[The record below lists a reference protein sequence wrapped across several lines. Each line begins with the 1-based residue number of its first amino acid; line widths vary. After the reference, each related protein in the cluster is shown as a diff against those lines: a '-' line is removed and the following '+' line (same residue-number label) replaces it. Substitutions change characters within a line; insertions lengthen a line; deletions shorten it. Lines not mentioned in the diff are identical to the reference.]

1 MSSTTPIT
9 PKKPPAPG
17 SAANTNTARKAPPTS
32 TTSTPSNGALN
43 RSPTR
48 MSAASAQSTTGSNT
62 SANTVNRARSVR
74 GGTGTPV
81 SARAAVR
88 RPASAQDCSDEDAK
102 AELQGRLDEM
112 QERLNQ
118 SEQTLASTQRN
129 AEVLQIKLDDALKEQ
144 GMLEE
149 SVQEHTERIEELENE
164 KRETV
169 RSRREMEQIFE
180 SERAATLKEKEES
193 AAREEEMQNTLQRM
207 KTREMRHSIGMDDGE
222 RIGGRP
228 MSISRTSSY
237 QRSKDASP
245 NPEATAEGRQ
255 FAPSSSLQR
264 SDSRSSSRL
273 VMQKDK
279 MIESLRLEL
288 AEAQIKLVELENKGG
303 ANFHQLEKDMY
314 DIKMQNARLMEENES
329 FQLLLSEKTLN
340 GDFAQLD
347 LLRPHSNQG
356 NSRPPSRMP
365 RTGASLADELDGAQD
380 DSPADGESTA
390 DSAGPDSKERRLQG
404 EVNGLKDQNKAL
416 TLYVNNI
423 ITRLLQH
430 EQFEQILDKTP
441 DLMAGPGAASM
452 KYAAAAAAA
461 QQQQPD
467 IEKELPPPPP
477 PKDERPAA
485 ATATTEET
493 AAQGL
498 LARAGSVL
506 RGRGARPARPT
517 SQVIQPGDVPRID
530 DSGTTINENP
540 ETAPRVP
547 LGRSASKRGGSAH
560 RRANSD
566 WPAANVVTN
575 MYKGPSPGLQGPAS
589 PGLGSPTGAAGGRSS
604 PFFPLQGSR
613 VPSGQS
619 VPTIADLERQRKENQ
634 VPIPP
639 PPKAPSEPRS
649 NRNSVISLE
658 PNGVGNLGDVNSNP
672 SSPPRSTTSSGDRDS
687 RAGPAGGGGAVMMGG
702 KPRPLRLVQEAN
714 DEKAKKAGSNPNRG
728 SWFGWMNKAGAP
740 GAGAGG
746 FGGLMPGR
754 SVSSGEGGAGSGQ

>member
-17 SAANTNTARKAPPTS
+17 SAANTNTARKAAPTP
-32 TTSTPSNGALN
+32 TTSSPGNGALN

-48 MSAASAQSTTGSNT
+48 MSAATAQSTTGSNT
-62 SANTVNRARSVR
+62 SVNTVNRARSVR

-88 RPASAQDCSDEDAK
+88 RPASAQDRSDEDSK
-102 AELQGRLDEM
+102 AELQGRLDEL
-112 QERLNQ
+112 QEKLNQ

-149 SVQEHTERIEELENE
+149 SVQEHTERIEGLENE

-180 SERAATLKEKEES
+180 SERAATLREKEES
-193 AAREEEMQNTLQRM
+193 AAREEEMQNSVQRM
-207 KTREMRHSIGMDDGE
+207 KEALAQREMRHSIGLEDGE

-228 MSISRTSSY
+228 MSIN
-237 QRSKDASP
+237 ASP

-314 DIKMQNARLMEENES
+314 DIKMQNARLMEDNES

-347 LLRPHSNQG
+347 RLRPHSNQG

-365 RTGASLADELDGAQD
+365 RSGASLADELDGAQD

-416 TLYVNNI
+416 TLYINNI
-423 ITRLLQH
+423 ISRLLQH

-452 KYAAAAAAA
+452 KYAAAAAATA

-467 IEKELPPPPP
+467 TDKELPPPPP
-477 PKDERPAA
+477 PKDERAVA

-517 SQVIQPGDVPRID
+517 SQIIQPGDVPRVD
-530 DSGTTINENP
+530 DAGPTINENP

-566 WPAANVVTN
+566 WPAASVVTN

-619 VPTIADLERQRKENQ
+619 VPTIADLERQRKENM
-634 VPIPP
+634 PP
-639 PPKAPSEPRS
+639 PAGKAPSEPRS

-658 PNGVGNLGDVNSNP
+658 PNGIGGLGEVGSNP

-740 GAGAGG
+740 GAGPGG

-754 SVSSGEGGAGSGQ
+754 SVSSGEGGAGSGR